1 MANGIEGL
9 DKLMKK
15 YSLLHQLDKWGIMEK
30 AVSDS
35 CLKVQ
40 GEARLLCPVF
50 QGGGGGELRQSIRTA
65 VEKQDSSVVGTVYTN
80 KAYAAYVE
88 FGTGPKGEEN
98 HAGISPVYTPAYV
111 QSPWWIHES
120 QVDAAAAEAYHWFC
134 IETPEGKF
142 YQSTGQA
149 AQPFMYPALKNNEER
164 ATRNIANYLAREIK
178 KVCK

>member
-9 DKLMKK
+9 DKLMNK
-15 YSLLHQLDKWGIMEK
+15 YGQLAEQVAGK
-30 AVSDS
+30 AVENAVNAS
-35 CLKVQ
+35 CKMVQ

-50 QGGGGGELRQSIRTA
+50 HGGGGGELRQSIRTS
-65 VEKQDSSVVGTVYTN
+65 VEKRDETVVGTVYTN

-88 FGTGPKGEEN
+88 FGTGKKGEEN
-98 HAGISPVYTPAYV
+98 HAGISPLVTPAYT

-120 QVDAAAAEAYHWFC
+120 QVDAAVAETYHWFY
-134 IETPEGKF
+134 IDTPEGRF
-142 YQSTGQA
+142 YQSNGQA

-164 ATRNIANYLAREIK
+164 ATRNISNYLAREIK